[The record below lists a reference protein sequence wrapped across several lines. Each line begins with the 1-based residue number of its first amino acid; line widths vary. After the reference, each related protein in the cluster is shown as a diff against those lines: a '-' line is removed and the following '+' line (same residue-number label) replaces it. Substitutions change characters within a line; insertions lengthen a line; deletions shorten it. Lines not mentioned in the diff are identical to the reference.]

1 MNFLTVEIWGLPYSI
16 IDFIISLYR
25 IESIKLSDNFNQVTI
40 PKLEGFRHQIE
51 LMIYQFLNV
60 DVIVLNHNN
69 SELDAAS
76 DSRGTAELTV
86 LEKTAGHEPLPSSKQ
101 IS

>member
-1 MNFLTVEIWGLPYSI
+1 
-16 IDFIISLYR
+16 
-25 IESIKLSDNFNQVTI
+25 
-40 PKLEGFRHQIE
+40 
-51 LMIYQFLNV
+51 MIYQFLNMY
-60 DVIVLNHNN
+60 VIVLDHNN